1 MVSPPLL
8 VRFPVFFNVAP
19 EWSLPKYARSEA
31 KAHGLGG
38 KQTPRNVFNE
48 GVVSPVAHTDKNKG
62 YPHYPC
68 EDGCGSTSRTKE
80 TSGAQ
85 QVPVGSRLTP
95 LTLCAH
101 RGEHQVPDSSTPTVC
116 LTGVHGANA
125 HCSHLRS
132 ISHTGHVRCRIR
144 TFRPTNTKPSRM
156 QTGLQPAPY
165 LGFRGASDSQRMVA
179 AGLACPY
186 GGLEGMHSCPHPQR
200 RRGVGGGF
208 IWKKVTIREEKKREN
223 STVNLA
229 LMLRFGCRA
238 SRNCS
243 LQPATYLKQSASIV
257 FCVCLSSSNG
267 KETASQLAAWAPVR
281 IRKS

>member
-101 RGEHQVPDSSTPTVC
+101 RGEHQVPDSSTPRVC
-116 LTGVHGANA
+116 LTGVHPRLLTA
-125 HCSHLRS
+125 HTFAQY
-132 ISHTGHVRCRIR
+132 HTQGTCAAELEPFVQQTLNPHVCKQDFNQLL
-144 TFRPTNTKPSRM
+144 TS
-156 QTGLQPAPY
+156 
-165 LGFRGASDSQRMVA
+165 ASV
-179 AGLACPY
+179 GLATA
-186 GGLEGMHSCPHPQR
+186 
-200 RRGVGGGF
+200 RG
-208 IWKKVTIREEKKREN
+208 W
-223 STVNLA
+223 
-229 LMLRFGCRA
+229 LRQG
-238 SRNCS
+238 
-243 LQPATYLKQSASIV
+243 
-257 FCVCLSSSNG
+257 
-267 KETASQLAAWAPVR
+267 
-281 IRKS
+281 